1 MLRGQLAGLAATM
14 MRILDNCR
22 QATEGMLYV
31 AQWARE
37 ARDGAGYTHGMCARA
52 FGLLRRHPRYRDR
65 CELMENIFWGA
76 YDGPSST
83 LQV

>member
-37 ARDGAGYTHGMCARA
+37 ARDGAGYTHGMCTHL
-52 FGLLRRHPRYRDR
+52 GYSDDTQDT
-65 CELMENIFWGA
+65 GT
-76 YDGPSST
+76 DVS
-83 LQV
+83 